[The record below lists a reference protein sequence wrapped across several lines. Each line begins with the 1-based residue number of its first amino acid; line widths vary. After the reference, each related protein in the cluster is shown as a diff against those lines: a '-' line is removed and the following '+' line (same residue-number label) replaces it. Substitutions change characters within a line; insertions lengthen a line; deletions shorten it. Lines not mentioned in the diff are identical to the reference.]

1 MIFINSYFEHISSS
15 NKKFIIYHRNEF
27 DFLIKKQQN
36 TDSNNNSNIKLK
48 SFPKNNIYIKQQ
60 IPTETEK
67 SSQQLSLK
75 SPKRNFK
82 FKNDSNNN
90 LFSKTNNIKNISENN
105 ATFKNNN
112 LDNIID
118 SIIEFYYSSER
129 LKNIIKDKEINKPF
143 KMINK
148 YWLKA
153 FKREY
158 LFNEIKSILS
168 MENNSLIYKKIISD
182 FLINHNLNN
191 KEIDYIPVSKKVLI
205 KGLHTYYYYNDY
217 RLITKASYEAFCKAF
232 NIKRIAEEFKV
243 SALDENHI
251 LIIYN
256 DVSGEIINFEDG
268 KYKNKYFLICNS
280 NYRIDDNFKK
290 YLFKKGKLDLING
303 YNDQKI
309 LLNENNQK
317 IGMIM
322 RLNKNKKHE
331 IIKTDINVIENE
343 KYFGDNYIPIEKS
356 YKSKDNIFIPKIIP
370 KNNNLNHKQMKNA
383 ENEYKEQF
391 LENIKLSSIGN
402 EKKDKNYLEE
412 RKKNNFNDIDFYN
425 TDSKIISKSKTYQ
438 KMPKINNGI
447 FKSPTNMKKGYFL
460 VNLKSSNNE
469 NKI

>member
-1 MIFINSYFEHISSS
+1 M
-15 NKKFIIYHRNEF
+15 
-27 DFLIKKQQN
+27 
-36 TDSNNNSNIKLK
+36 
-48 SFPKNNIYIKQQ
+48 QQ
-60 IPTETEK
+60 IPSKTEK
-67 SSQQLSLK
+67 SNQQLCLK
-75 SPKRNFK
+75 SPKRNHK

-90 LFSKTNNIKNISENN
+90 FIPKTNNIKNITENN
-105 ATFKNNN
+105 ETFKNNN

-118 SIIEFYYSSER
+118 SIIEFYYSNEK
-129 LKNIIKDKEINKPF
+129 LKTIIKSQEANGF

-168 MENNSLIYKKIISD
+168 MEKNSLIYKKIISD
-182 FLINHNLNN
+182 FLINHNLNY
-191 KEIDYIPVSKKVLI
+191 KEIDYIPVSKKELI
-205 KGLHTYYYYNDY
+205 KGTHKYYYYNDY
-217 RLITKASYEAFCKAF
+217 RLITKASYKAFCKAF
-232 NIKRIAEEFKV
+232 NIERIAEEFKV

-256 DVSGEIINFEDG
+256 DISGEIINLEDG
-268 KYKNKYFLICNS
+268 KYKNKYLLICNS

-290 YLFKKGKLDLING
+290 YLFKKGKLDLINR
-303 YNDQKI
+303 YNVQKI
-309 LLNENNQK
+309 LLNQNNQK

-322 RLNKNKKHE
+322 RLYKNKKHE